1 MQQIIKYFNICLYF
15 GCSNII
21 KELKYSSE
29 EEILHLDSSFM
40 LPQYFKFKSKY
51 SDVDN
56 KAYTKLIN
64 QNSKKFQV
72 LTILLELGV

>member
-1 MQQIIKYFNICLYF
+1 
-15 GCSNII
+15 
-21 KELKYSSE
+21 
-29 EEILHLDSSFM
+29 M

-51 SDVDN
+51 RDVDN

-72 LTILLELGV
+72 LTILLELGILNYTAIKKKFGYLVI

>member
-1 MQQIIKYFNICLYF
+1 
-15 GCSNII
+15 
-21 KELKYSSE
+21 
-29 EEILHLDSSFM
+29 M

-72 LTILLELGV
+72 LTILLELGIFYYTAIKKKFGYLVI

>member
-1 MQQIIKYFNICLYF
+1 MFCLYF